1 MNAPTPTGRLIQAG
15 DGHDLELTR
24 TMPGSVDDAWASITE
39 PERTARW
46 IGRWQGTGAVGETIK
61 LQLGFEE
68 ETPWTDVKIT
78 ECEAPRRL
86 RVLTNDS
93 GGSWDLSIDLAPA
106 GAVSELRFVMHRID
120 PAAVGEVGPGWEYYL
135 DQLLASITGAPQPD
149 FDDYFPAQRAF
160 FEAQVPGR
168 D

>member
-1 MNAPTPTGRLIQAG
+1 MNAPTPTGRLIPAG

-24 TMPGSVDDAWASITE
+24 TMPGSVDDAWASVTE

-78 ECEAPRRL
+78 ECDAPRRL
-86 RVLTNDS
+86 RVLTHDS
-93 GGSWDLSIDLAPA
+93 AGSWDLSIDLAPA

-120 PAAVGEVGPGWEYYL
+120 PAAVAEVGPGWEYYL
-135 DQLLASITGAPQPD
+135 DQLLASITGDPMPD
-149 FDDYFPAQRAF
+149 FNDYFPAQKAY
-160 FEAQVPGR
+160 FEAQIPGH